1 MRAITEDFLRYELRS
16 SQPEVYVVPQGKIL
30 TPAAREYLQQRKIR
44 VEKEGGYTYT
54 HQLKAPV
61 QKAEQPV
68 PENEASKKPEP
79 PKPEMK
85 KPETVKPHVVATEVP
100 PPEEVKIPVQANVP
114 KPKYVDYET
123 NAFYYEKP
131 EYMTQLFGNKLVCK
145 DHPRILFRGKLD
157 ALQAEVVL
165 AQAMIQASQGS
176 QSLIKDLADILKD
189 LREMMKCEVLD
200 EAMDVETII
209 GLTHAELRA
218 QSHNPMKYYNI
229 KQMVLPDY
237 TMGTEYAMLN
247 KLRTSIRET
256 EVAACQAFRDGKKY
270 IRKDI
275 IEELNRLS
283 SALHIMMCRH
293 LAGWY
298 SESDNGGNE

>member
-1 MRAITEDFLRYELRS
+1 MKAITEDFLRYELRS
-16 SQPEVYVVPQGKIL
+16 SQPEVYVIPEGKIL

-44 VEKEGGYTYT
+44 VEKAGGYTYT

-61 QKAEQPV
+61 QKAEQP
-68 PENEASKKPEP
+68 EEKEAQKQPEP
-79 PKPEMK
+79 K
-85 KPETVKPHVVATEVP
+85 KTESKSRPHVVATEVP
-100 PPEEVKIPVQANVP
+100 QPEEVEIPVQVTVP
-114 KPKYVDYET
+114 KPKYVEYET

-131 EYMTQLFGNKLVCK
+131 EHMTQLFGNKLVCK

-157 ALQAEVVL
+157 ALQADVVL
-165 AQAMIQASQGS
+165 AQAMIQAAGGS
-176 QSLIKDLADILKD
+176 QSLIEDLADVLKD

-200 EAMDVETII
+200 EKMDVETII
-209 GLTHAELRA
+209 GLTHEELRA
-218 QSHNPMKYYNI
+218 QSHNPMKYYKI

-237 TMGTEYAMLN
+237 TMGTEYAWLN
-247 KLRTSIRET
+247 RLRTAIRET
-256 EVAACQAFRDGKKY
+256 EVAACQAFHSGKTY
-270 IRKDI
+270 IRTDI

-298 SESDNGGNE
+298 SEADNGGNE

>member
-16 SQPEVYVVPQGKIL
+16 SQPEVYVIPEGKIL

-44 VEKEGGYTYT
+44 VEKAGGYTYT

-61 QKAEQPV
+61 QKAEQPA
-68 PENEASKKPEP
+68 PEKEEPKKQEPKKEEPKREAP
-79 PKPEMK
+79 
-85 KPETVKPHVVATEVP
+85 KPHVVATEVP
-100 PPEEVKIPVQANVP
+100 APEEVEIPVQITVP

-131 EYMTQLFGNKLVCK
+131 EQMTQLFGNKLVCK

-157 ALQAEVVL
+157 ALQADVVL
-165 AQAMIQASQGS
+165 AQAMIQAAQGS

-200 EAMDVETII
+200 EDMGVTTVI
-209 GLTHAELRA
+209 GLTHEELRA

-237 TMGTEYAMLN
+237 TMGTEYAWLN
-247 KLRTSIRET
+247 KLRTAIRET
-256 EVAACQAFRDGKKY
+256 EVAACQAFRSGNKY
-270 IRKDI
+270 IRTDI

-298 SESDNGGNE
+298 SETDNGGNE

>member
-16 SQPEVYVVPQGKIL
+16 SQPEVYVIPQGKIL

-44 VEKEGGYTYT
+44 IEKEGGYTYT

-61 QKAEQPV
+61 QKTEE
-68 PENEASKKPEP
+68 PEEKEAQKQPEP
-79 PKPEMK
+79 KKTEPKNR
-85 KPETVKPHVVATEVP
+85 PHVVATEVP
-100 PPEEVKIPVQANVP
+100 QPEEVEIPVQITVP

-123 NAFYYEKP
+123 NAYYYEKP
-131 EYMTQLFGNKLVCK
+131 EHMTQLFGNKLVCK

-157 ALQAEVVL
+157 ALQADVVL
-165 AQAMIQASQGS
+165 AQAMIQAAQGS

-200 EAMDVETII
+200 EEMAETKVI
-209 GLTHAELRA
+209 GLTHEELRA

-237 TMGTEYAMLN
+237 TMGTEYAWLN
-247 KLRTSIRET
+247 KLRTAIRET
-256 EVAACQAFRDGKKY
+256 EVAACQAFHSGKTY

-298 SESDNGGNE
+298 SEDGGNE

>member
-16 SQPEVYVVPQGKIL
+16 SQPEVYVIPEGKIL

-44 VEKEGGYTYT
+44 VEKAGGYTYT

-61 QKAEQPV
+61 QKAEQPA
-68 PENEASKKPEP
+68 PEKEEPKKQEPKKEEPKREAP
-79 PKPEMK
+79 
-85 KPETVKPHVVATEVP
+85 KPHVVATEVP
-100 PPEEVKIPVQANVP
+100 APEEVEIPVQITVP

-131 EYMTQLFGNKLVCK
+131 EQMTQLFGNKLVCK

-157 ALQAEVVL
+157 ALQANVVL
-165 AQAMIQASQGS
+165 AQAMIQAAQGS

-200 EAMDVETII
+200 EDMGVTTVI
-209 GLTHAELRA
+209 GLTHEELRA

-237 TMGTEYAMLN
+237 TMGTEYAWLN
-247 KLRTSIRET
+247 KLRTAIRET
-256 EVAACQAFRDGKKY
+256 EVAACQAFRSGNKY
-270 IRKDI
+270 IRTDI

-298 SESDNGGNE
+298 SETDNGGNE

>member
-16 SQPEVYVVPQGKIL
+16 SQPEVYVIPEGKIL

-44 VEKEGGYTYT
+44 VEKAGGYTYT

-61 QKAEQPV
+61 QKAEQPA
-68 PENEASKKPEP
+68 PEKEEPKKQEPKKEEPKREAP
-79 PKPEMK
+79 
-85 KPETVKPHVVATEVP
+85 KPHVVATEVP
-100 PPEEVKIPVQANVP
+100 APEEVEIPVQITVP

-131 EYMTQLFGNKLVCK
+131 EQMTQLFGNKLVCK

-157 ALQAEVVL
+157 ALQADVVL
-165 AQAMIQASQGS
+165 AQAMIQAAQGS

-200 EAMDVETII
+200 EDMGVTTVI
-209 GLTHAELRA
+209 GLTHEELRT

-237 TMGTEYAMLN
+237 TMGTEYAWLN
-247 KLRTSIRET
+247 KLRTAIRET
-256 EVAACQAFRDGKKY
+256 EVAACQAFRSGNKY
-270 IRKDI
+270 IRTDI

-298 SESDNGGNE
+298 SETDNGGNE

>member
-16 SQPEVYVVPQGKIL
+16 SQPEVYVIPQGKIL

-44 VEKEGGYTYT
+44 IEKEGGYTYT

-61 QKAEQPV
+61 QKTEE
-68 PENEASKKPEP
+68 PEEKEAQKQPEP
-79 PKPEMK
+79 KKTEPKNR
-85 KPETVKPHVVATEVP
+85 PHVVATEVP
-100 PPEEVKIPVQANVP
+100 QPEEVEIPVQITVP

-123 NAFYYEKP
+123 NAYYYEKP
-131 EYMTQLFGNKLVCK
+131 EHMTQLFGNKLVCK

-157 ALQAEVVL
+157 ALQADVVL
-165 AQAMIQASQGS
+165 AQAMIQAAQGS

-200 EAMDVETII
+200 EEMAETTVI
-209 GLTHAELRA
+209 GLTHEELRA

-237 TMGTEYAMLN
+237 TMGTEYAWLN
-247 KLRTSIRET
+247 KLRTAIRET
-256 EVAACQAFRDGKKY
+256 EVAACQAFHSSGKTY

-298 SESDNGGNE
+298 SEADNGGNE

>member
-1 MRAITEDFLRYELRS
+1 MKAITEDFLRYELRS
-16 SQPEVYVVPQGKIL
+16 SQPEVYVIPEGKIL

-44 VEKEGGYTYT
+44 VEKAGGYTYT

-61 QKAEQPV
+61 QKAEQP
-68 PENEASKKPEP
+68 EEKEAQKQPEP
-79 PKPEMK
+79 K
-85 KPETVKPHVVATEVP
+85 KTESKSRPHVVATEVP
-100 PPEEVKIPVQANVP
+100 QPEEVEIPVQVTVP

-131 EYMTQLFGNKLVCK
+131 EHMTQLFGNKLVCK

-157 ALQAEVVL
+157 ALQADVVL
-165 AQAMIQASQGS
+165 AQAMIQAAGGS
-176 QSLIKDLADILKD
+176 QSLIEDLADVLKD

-200 EAMDVETII
+200 EKMDVETII
-209 GLTHAELRA
+209 GLTHEELRA
-218 QSHNPMKYYNI
+218 QSHNPMKYYKI
-229 KQMVLPDY
+229 KQMVLPEY
-237 TMGTEYAMLN
+237 TMGTEYAWLN
-247 KLRTSIRET
+247 RLRTAIRET
-256 EVAACQAFRDGKKY
+256 EVAACQAFHSGKTY
-270 IRKDI
+270 IRTDI

-298 SESDNGGNE
+298 SEADNGGNE

>member
-16 SQPEVYVVPQGKIL
+16 SQPEVYVIPQGKIL

-44 VEKEGGYTYT
+44 IEKEGGYTYT
-54 HQLKAPV
+54 HQLKVPV
-61 QKAEQPV
+61 QKTEE
-68 PENEASKKPEP
+68 PEEKEAQKQPEP
-79 PKPEMK
+79 KKTEPKNR
-85 KPETVKPHVVATEVP
+85 PHVVATEVP
-100 PPEEVKIPVQANVP
+100 QPEEVEIPVQITVP

-123 NAFYYEKP
+123 NAYYYEKP
-131 EYMTQLFGNKLVCK
+131 EHMTQLFGNKLVCK

-157 ALQAEVVL
+157 ALQADVVL
-165 AQAMIQASQGS
+165 AQAMIQASSGS

-200 EAMDVETII
+200 EEMAETTVI
-209 GLTHAELRA
+209 GLTHEELRA

-237 TMGTEYAMLN
+237 TMGTEYAWLN
-247 KLRTSIRET
+247 KLRTAIRET
-256 EVAACQAFRDGKKY
+256 EVAACQAFHSGKTY

-298 SESDNGGNE
+298 SEADNGGNE

>member
-1 MRAITEDFLRYELRS
+1 MLREELRS
-16 SQPEVYVVPQGKIL
+16 EQPACYVVPKGRIL
-30 TPAAREYLQQRKIR
+30 TPAAREYLQSRQIKFVIEGREEKRKTACH
-44 VEKEGGYTYT
+44 VAA
-54 HQLKAPV
+54 AP
-61 QKAEQPV
+61 EQTG
-68 PENEASKKPEP
+68 AS
-79 PKPEMK
+79 EMR
-85 KPETVKPHVVATEVP
+85 VVATEVP
-100 PPEEVKIPVQANVP
+100 PMEKIDMKMGAQGA
-114 KPKYVDYET
+114 KFVDHET
-123 NAFYYEKP
+123 GAFYTEKP
-131 EYMTQLFGNKLVCK
+131 EHMTHLAGNRLVAK

-157 ALQAEVVL
+157 ALQADVVL
-165 AQAMIQASQGS
+165 AQAMIQAAQGS

-200 EAMDVETII
+200 EEMAETTVI
-209 GLTHAELRA
+209 GLTHEELRA

-237 TMGTEYAMLN
+237 TMGTEYAWLN
-247 KLRTSIRET
+247 KLRTAIRET
-256 EVAACQAFRDGKKY
+256 EVAACQAFHSGKTY

-298 SESDNGGNE
+298 SEADNGGNE

>member
-16 SQPEVYVVPQGKIL
+16 SQPEVYVIPQGKIL

-44 VEKEGGYTYT
+44 IEKEGGYTYT

-61 QKAEQPV
+61 QKTEE
-68 PENEASKKPEP
+68 PEEKEAQKQPEP
-79 PKPEMK
+79 KKTEPKNR
-85 KPETVKPHVVATEVP
+85 PHVVATEVP
-100 PPEEVKIPVQANVP
+100 APEEVEIPVQITVP

-131 EYMTQLFGNKLVCK
+131 EQMTQLFGNKLVCK

-157 ALQAEVVL
+157 ALQADVVL
-165 AQAMIQASQGS
+165 AQAMIQAAQGS

-200 EAMDVETII
+200 EDMGVTTVI
-209 GLTHAELRA
+209 GLTHEELRA

-237 TMGTEYAMLN
+237 TMGTEYAWLN
-247 KLRTSIRET
+247 KLRTAIRET
-256 EVAACQAFRDGKKY
+256 EVAACQAFRSGNKY
-270 IRKDI
+270 IRTDI

-298 SESDNGGNE
+298 SETDNGGNE

>member
-16 SQPEVYVVPQGKIL
+16 SQPEVYVIPEGKIL

-44 VEKEGGYTYT
+44 VEKAGGYTYT

-61 QKAEQPV
+61 QKAEQP
-68 PENEASKKPEP
+68 EEKEAQKQPEP
-79 PKPEMK
+79 KKTEPKSR
-85 KPETVKPHVVATEVP
+85 PHVVATEVP
-100 PPEEVKIPVQANVP
+100 QPEEVEIPVQVTVP

-131 EYMTQLFGNKLVCK
+131 EHMTQLFGNKLVCK

-157 ALQAEVVL
+157 ALQADVVL
-165 AQAMIQASQGS
+165 AQAMIQASNGS
-176 QSLIKDLADILKD
+176 QSLIEDLADILKD

-200 EAMDVETII
+200 EKMDVETII
-209 GLTHAELRA
+209 GLTHEELRA
-218 QSHNPMKYYNI
+218 QSHNPMKYYKI

-237 TMGTEYAMLN
+237 TMGTEYAWLN
-247 KLRTSIRET
+247 KLRTAIRET
-256 EVAACQAFRDGKKY
+256 EVAACQAFHSGKKY
-270 IRKDI
+270 IRTDI

-298 SESDNGGNE
+298 SEADNGGNE

>member
-16 SQPEVYVVPQGKIL
+16 SQPEVYVIPQGKIL

-44 VEKEGGYTYT
+44 IEKEGGYTYT

-61 QKAEQPV
+61 QKTEE
-68 PENEASKKPEP
+68 PEEKEAQKQPEP
-79 PKPEMK
+79 KKTEPKNR
-85 KPETVKPHVVATEVP
+85 PHVVATEVP
-100 PPEEVKIPVQANVP
+100 QPEEVEIPVQITVP

-123 NAFYYEKP
+123 NAYYYEKP
-131 EYMTQLFGNKLVCK
+131 EHMTQLFGNKLVCK

-157 ALQAEVVL
+157 ALQADVVL
-165 AQAMIQASQGS
+165 AQAMIQAAQGS

-200 EAMDVETII
+200 EEMAETTVI
-209 GLTHAELRA
+209 GLTHEELRA

-237 TMGTEYAMLN
+237 TMGTEYAWLN
-247 KLRTSIRET
+247 KLRTAIRET
-256 EVAACQAFRDGKKY
+256 EVAACQAFHSGKTY
-270 IRKDI
+270 VRKDI

-298 SESDNGGNE
+298 SEDGGNE

>member
-16 SQPEVYVVPQGKIL
+16 SQPEVYVIPQGKIL

-44 VEKEGGYTYT
+44 IEKEGGYTYT

-61 QKAEQPV
+61 QKTEE
-68 PENEASKKPEP
+68 PEEKEAQKQPEP
-79 PKPEMK
+79 KKTEPKNR
-85 KPETVKPHVVATEVP
+85 PHVVATEVP
-100 PPEEVKIPVQANVP
+100 QPEEVEIPVQITVP

-123 NAFYYEKP
+123 NAYYYEKP
-131 EYMTQLFGNKLVCK
+131 EHMTQLFGNKLVCK

-157 ALQAEVVL
+157 ALQADVVL
-165 AQAMIQASQGS
+165 AQAMIQAAQGS
-176 QSLIKDLADILKD
+176 QSLIKDLANILKD

-200 EAMDVETII
+200 EEMAETTVI
-209 GLTHAELRA
+209 GLTHEELRA

-237 TMGTEYAMLN
+237 TMGTEYAWLN
-247 KLRTSIRET
+247 KLRTAIRET
-256 EVAACQAFRDGKKY
+256 EVAACQAFHSGKTY

-298 SESDNGGNE
+298 SEDGGNE

>member
-16 SQPEVYVVPQGKIL
+16 SQPEVYVIPQGKIL

-44 VEKEGGYTYT
+44 IEKEGGYTYT

-61 QKAEQPV
+61 QKTEA
-68 PENEASKKPEP
+68 PEEKEAQKQPEP
-79 PKPEMK
+79 KKTEPKNR
-85 KPETVKPHVVATEVP
+85 PHVVATEVP
-100 PPEEVKIPVQANVP
+100 QPEEVEIPVQITVP

-123 NAFYYEKP
+123 NAYYYEKP
-131 EYMTQLFGNKLVCK
+131 EHMTQLFGNKLVCK

-157 ALQAEVVL
+157 ALQADVVL
-165 AQAMIQASQGS
+165 AQAMIQAAQGS

-200 EAMDVETII
+200 EEMAETTVI
-209 GLTHAELRA
+209 GLTHEELRA
-218 QSHNPMKYYNI
+218 QSHNPMKYYSI

-237 TMGTEYAMLN
+237 TMGTEYAWLN
-247 KLRTSIRET
+247 KLRTAIRET
-256 EVAACQAFRDGKKY
+256 EVAACQAFHSGKTY

-298 SESDNGGNE
+298 SEADNGGNE

>member
-16 SQPEVYVVPQGKIL
+16 SQPEVYVIPEGKIL

-44 VEKEGGYTYT
+44 VEKAGGYTYT

-61 QKAEQPV
+61 QKAEQPA
-68 PENEASKKPEP
+68 PEKEEPKKQEPKKEEPKKEAP
-79 PKPEMK
+79 
-85 KPETVKPHVVATEVP
+85 KPHVVATEVP
-100 PPEEVKIPVQANVP
+100 APEEVEIPVQATVP

-131 EYMTQLFGNKLVCK
+131 EQMTQLFGNKLVCK

-157 ALQAEVVL
+157 ALQADVVL
-165 AQAMIQASQGS
+165 AQAMIQAAQGS

-200 EAMDVETII
+200 EDMGVTTVI

-256 EVAACQAFRDGKKY
+256 EVAACQAFRSGNKY
-270 IRKDI
+270 IRTDI

-298 SESDNGGNE
+298 SETDNGGNE

>member
-16 SQPEVYVVPQGKIL
+16 SQPEVYVIPQGKIL

-44 VEKEGGYTYT
+44 IEKEGGYMYT

-61 QKAEQPV
+61 QKAEE
-68 PENEASKKPEP
+68 PEEKEAQKQPEP
-79 PKPEMK
+79 KKTEPKNR
-85 KPETVKPHVVATEVP
+85 PHVVATEVP
-100 PPEEVKIPVQANVP
+100 QPEEVEIPVQITVP

-123 NAFYYEKP
+123 NAYYYEKP
-131 EYMTQLFGNKLVCK
+131 EHMTQLFGNKLVCK

-157 ALQAEVVL
+157 ALQADVVL
-165 AQAMIQASQGS
+165 AQAMIQASSGS

-200 EAMDVETII
+200 EEMAETTVI
-209 GLTHAELRA
+209 GLTHEELRA

-237 TMGTEYAMLN
+237 TMGTEYAWLN
-247 KLRTSIRET
+247 KLRTAIRET
-256 EVAACQAFRDGKKY
+256 EVAACQAFHSGKTY

-298 SESDNGGNE
+298 SEADNGGNE

>member
-1 MRAITEDFLRYELRS
+1 MKVITEAILRDELRAS
-16 SQPEVYVVPQGKIL
+16 KPETYVIPEGQIL
-30 TPAAREYLQQRKIR
+30 SPAAREYLQQLKIKIIKEKDKPLPKEK
-44 VEKEGGYTYT
+44 VEIT
-54 HQLKAPV
+54 
-61 QKAEQPV
+61 
-68 PENEASKKPEP
+68 
-79 PKPEMK
+79 
-85 KPETVKPHVVATEVP
+85 ATEVP
-100 PPEEVKIPVQANVP
+100 GIPESAVVTPAPP

-123 NAFYYEKP
+123 NAYYYEKP
-131 EYMTQLFGNKLVCK
+131 EHMTQLFGNKLVCK

-157 ALQAEVVL
+157 ALQADVVL
-165 AQAMIQASQGS
+165 AQAMIQAAQGS

-200 EAMDVETII
+200 EEMAETTVI
-209 GLTHAELRA
+209 GLTHEELRA

-237 TMGTEYAMLN
+237 TMGTEYAWLN
-247 KLRTSIRET
+247 KLRTAIRET
-256 EVAACQAFRDGKKY
+256 EVAACQAFHSGKTY

-298 SESDNGGNE
+298 SEADNGGNE

>member
-16 SQPEVYVVPQGKIL
+16 SQPEVYVIPQGKIL

-44 VEKEGGYTYT
+44 IEKEGGYTYT

-61 QKAEQPV
+61 QKTEE
-68 PENEASKKPEP
+68 PEEKEAQKQPEP
-79 PKPEMK
+79 KKTEPKNR
-85 KPETVKPHVVATEVP
+85 PHVVATEVP
-100 PPEEVKIPVQANVP
+100 QPEEVEIPVQITVP

-123 NAFYYEKP
+123 NAYYYEKP
-131 EYMTQLFGNKLVCK
+131 EHMTQLFGNKLVCK

-157 ALQAEVVL
+157 ALQADVVL
-165 AQAMIQASQGS
+165 AQAMIQAAQGS

-200 EAMDVETII
+200 EEMAETTVI
-209 GLTHAELRA
+209 GLTHEELRA

-237 TMGTEYAMLN
+237 TMGTEYAWLN
-247 KLRTSIRET
+247 KLRTAIRET
-256 EVAACQAFRDGKKY
+256 EVAACQAFRSGNKY
-270 IRKDI
+270 IRTDI

-298 SESDNGGNE
+298 SETDNGGNE

>member
-1 MRAITEDFLRYELRS
+1 MKAITEDFLRYELRS
-16 SQPEVYVVPQGKIL
+16 SQPEVYVIPEGKIL

-44 VEKEGGYTYT
+44 VEKAGGYTYT

-61 QKAEQPV
+61 QKAEQP
-68 PENEASKKPEP
+68 EEKEAQKQPEP
-79 PKPEMK
+79 K
-85 KPETVKPHVVATEVP
+85 KTESKSRPHVVATEVP
-100 PPEEVKIPVQANVP
+100 QPEEVEIPVQVTVP

-131 EYMTQLFGNKLVCK
+131 EHMTQLFGNKLVCK

-157 ALQAEVVL
+157 ALQADVVL
-165 AQAMIQASQGS
+165 AQAMIQAAGGS
-176 QSLIKDLADILKD
+176 QSLIEDLADVLKD

-200 EAMDVETII
+200 EKMDVETII
-209 GLTHAELRA
+209 GLTHEELRA
-218 QSHNPMKYYNI
+218 QSHNPMKYYKI

-237 TMGTEYAMLN
+237 TMGTEYAWLN
-247 KLRTSIRET
+247 RLRTAIRET
-256 EVAACQAFRDGKKY
+256 EVAACQAFHSGKTY
-270 IRKDI
+270 IRTDI

-293 LAGWY
+293 LSGWY
-298 SESDNGGNE
+298 SEADNGGNE

>member
-16 SQPEVYVVPQGKIL
+16 SQPEVYVIPQGKIL

-44 VEKEGGYTYT
+44 IEKEGGYTYT

-61 QKAEQPV
+61 QKTEE
-68 PENEASKKPEP
+68 PEEKEAQTPPEP
-79 PKPEMK
+79 KKTEPKNR
-85 KPETVKPHVVATEVP
+85 PHVVATEVP
-100 PPEEVKIPVQANVP
+100 QPEEVEIPVQITVP

-123 NAFYYEKP
+123 NAYYYEKP
-131 EYMTQLFGNKLVCK
+131 EHMTQLFGNKLVCK

-157 ALQAEVVL
+157 ALQADVVL
-165 AQAMIQASQGS
+165 AQAMIQAAQGS

-200 EAMDVETII
+200 EEMAETTVI
-209 GLTHAELRA
+209 GLTHEELRA

-237 TMGTEYAMLN
+237 TMGTEYAWLN
-247 KLRTSIRET
+247 KLRTAIRET
-256 EVAACQAFRDGKKY
+256 EVAACQAFHSGKTY

-298 SESDNGGNE
+298 SEADNGGNE

>member
-16 SQPEVYVVPQGKIL
+16 SQPEVYVIPEGKIL

-44 VEKEGGYTYT
+44 VEKAGGYTYT

-61 QKAEQPV
+61 QKAEQPA
-68 PENEASKKPEP
+68 PEKEEPKKQEPKKEEPKREAP
-79 PKPEMK
+79 
-85 KPETVKPHVVATEVP
+85 KPHVVATEVP
-100 PPEEVKIPVQANVP
+100 APEEVEIPVQITVP

-131 EYMTQLFGNKLVCK
+131 EQMTQLFGNTLVCK

-157 ALQAEVVL
+157 ALQADVVL
-165 AQAMIQASQGS
+165 AQAMIQAAQGS

-200 EAMDVETII
+200 EDMGVTTVI
-209 GLTHAELRA
+209 GLTHEELRA

-237 TMGTEYAMLN
+237 TMGTEYAWLN
-247 KLRTSIRET
+247 KLRTAIRET
-256 EVAACQAFRDGKKY
+256 EVAACQAFRSGNKY
-270 IRKDI
+270 IRTDI

-298 SESDNGGNE
+298 SETDNGGNE

>member
-1 MRAITEDFLRYELRS
+1 MKAITEDFLRYELRS
-16 SQPEVYVVPQGKIL
+16 SQPEVYVIPQGKIL

-44 VEKEGGYTYT
+44 VEKEGGYSYT
-54 HQLKAPV
+54 HHLKAPV
-61 QKAEQPV
+61 QKAEQP
-68 PENEASKKPEP
+68 EEKEAQKQPEP
-79 PKPEMK
+79 K
-85 KPETVKPHVVATEVP
+85 KTESKSRPHVVATEVP
-100 PPEEVKIPVQANVP
+100 QPEEVEIPVQVTVP

-131 EYMTQLFGNKLVCK
+131 EHMTQLFGNKLVCK

-157 ALQAEVVL
+157 ALQADVVL
-165 AQAMIQASQGS
+165 AQAMIQAAGGS
-176 QSLIKDLADILKD
+176 QSLIEDLADVLKD

-200 EAMDVETII
+200 EKMDVETII
-209 GLTHAELRA
+209 GLTHEELRA
-218 QSHNPMKYYNI
+218 QSHNPMKYYKI

-237 TMGTEYAMLN
+237 TMGTEYAWLN
-247 KLRTSIRET
+247 RLRTAIRET
-256 EVAACQAFRDGKKY
+256 EVAACQAFHSGKTY
-270 IRKDI
+270 IRTDI

-298 SESDNGGNE
+298 S

>member
-16 SQPEVYVVPQGKIL
+16 SQPEVYVIPQGKIL

-44 VEKEGGYTYT
+44 VEKEGGYSYT

-61 QKAEQPV
+61 QKAEEPA
-68 PENEASKKPEP
+68 PEKEAPKKPEP
-79 PKPEMK
+79 
-85 KPETVKPHVVATEVP
+85 TSRPHVVATEVP
-100 PPEEVKIPVQANVP
+100 PPEEVEIPVQVTVP

-123 NAFYYEKP
+123 NAYYYEKP
-131 EYMTQLFGNKLVCK
+131 EHMTQLFGNKLVCK

-157 ALQAEVVL
+157 ALQADVVL
-165 AQAMIQASQGS
+165 AQAMIQAAGGS
-176 QSLIKDLADILKD
+176 QSLIEDLADVLKD

-200 EAMDVETII
+200 EKMDVETII
-209 GLTHAELRA
+209 GLTHEELRA
-218 QSHNPMKYYNI
+218 QSHNPMKYYKI

-237 TMGTEYAMLN
+237 TMGTEYAWLN
-247 KLRTSIRET
+247 RLRTAIRET
-256 EVAACQAFRDGKKY
+256 EVAACQAFHSGKTY
-270 IRKDI
+270 IRTDI

-298 SESDNGGNE
+298 SEADNGGNE